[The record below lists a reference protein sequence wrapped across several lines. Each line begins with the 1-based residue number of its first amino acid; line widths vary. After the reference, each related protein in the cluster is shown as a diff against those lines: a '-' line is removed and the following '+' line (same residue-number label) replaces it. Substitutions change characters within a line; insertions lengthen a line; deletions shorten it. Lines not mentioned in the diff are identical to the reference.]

1 MMSEVTKEME
11 QEVKASVKALEVNKG
26 TQTRKRFAPRVD
38 IYEVNDNVVL
48 VADMPGVD
56 ETSIEITLEKDLLTI
71 RGTVLLIEHEGYN
84 LSYAEYR
91 TGDYART
98 FTLSNDVDRSKIEAT
113 IRNGVLRLTLPK
125 AESAKPKRIE
135 VQT

>member
-1 MMSEVTKEME
+1 MSEVTKEME